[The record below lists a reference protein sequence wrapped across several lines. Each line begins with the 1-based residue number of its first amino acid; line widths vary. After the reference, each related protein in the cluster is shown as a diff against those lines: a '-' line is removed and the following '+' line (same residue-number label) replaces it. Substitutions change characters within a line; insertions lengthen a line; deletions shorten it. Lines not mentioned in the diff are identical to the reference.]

1 VRSLHDGTT
10 TTVATGDVST
20 PVWEADRQHVAFT
33 AAVPSA
39 GGMVS
44 KAFRFAVSDGARHVL
59 SAAAGMPSGPGVEVE
74 QLSPSPDGHQLAFV
88 STAGGQRGVWT
99 MNVDGTGLTQLTDPD
114 RSSYSCSDV
123 AWTPS

>member
-1 VRSLHDGTT
+1 
-10 TTVATGDVST
+10 VSA

-33 AAVPSA
+33 ATVPVS

-44 KAFRFAVSDGARHVL
+44 KAFRFAVGDGVSHVL
-59 SAAAGMPSGPGVEVE
+59 SAAAGLPSGKGVEVD

-88 STAGGQRGVWT
+88 SSAGGRQGVWT
-99 MNVDGTGLTQLTDPD
+99 INVDGTGLTQLTAADPNGFA
-114 RSSYSCSDV
+114 YSCRDV